1 MLNYLQQAYNPDEI
15 VLEVWDMERIQNRFS
30 KNKTYL
36 QSGIED
42 KIDFVE
48 NKVISKRFRQILSFF
63 GINKY
68 KKYFKVFGGWEVLDE
83 SRKFPHD
90 WWNLVLL
97 HNYSIRK
104 WMFILVGWVWTSE
117 KFRTK
122 RLFKYTLPRAQKI
135 ICREKTSYE
144 RVNSYWKNNAIL
156 YDDFSKETFKDSSL
170 RSEWHKSV
178 ILNETKWSAP
188 TSPPA
193 SRESSQSGKESI
205 NVNRDSSICPEWQR
219 NTILINIS
227 PKYFNEK
234 NLESIKKFI
243 ENHGS
248 NCKKIFFPADIN
260 LDKVLFTG
268 VRKIIPDLEIY
279 DRTKHNLQDTIDLF
293 STCIWWIWSRLHFLY
308 PLKLFGKE
316 FENISTSDKV
326 KKIINN

>member
-1 MLNYLQQAYNPDEI
+1 
-15 VLEVWDMERIQNRFS
+15 MERIQNRFS

-36 QSGIED
+36 QPGIED

-83 SRKFPHD
+83 SRNFPHD

-97 HNYSIRK
+97 HHYSIRK
-104 WMFILVGWVWTSE
+104 WKFILVGWVWTSE

-122 RLFKYTLPRAQKI
+122 KLFKYMLHRAQKI

-156 YDDFSKETFKDSSL
+156 YDDFSKNIF
-170 RSEWHKSV
+170 
-178 ILNETKWSAP
+178 
-188 TSPPA
+188 
-193 SRESSQSGKESI
+193 ESGQKLKEEK
-205 NVNRDSSICPEWQR
+205 NL
-219 NTILINIS
+219 LINIS
-227 PKYFNEK
+227 PKCFNKK
-234 NLESIKKFI
+234 NLENIKKFV
-243 ENHGS
+243 EKHS
-248 NCKKIFFPADIN
+248 SDCKKIFFPADIN
-260 LDKVLFTG
+260 LDKVLFTNI
-268 VRKIIPDLEIY
+268 RKIIPDLEIY
-279 DRTKHNLQDTIDLF
+279 DWTKHNLQDTIHLF

-308 PLKLFGKE
+308 PLKIFGKE

-326 KKIINN
+326 KKIMNN